1 MTQKHVHYRER
12 LYRERAHPPGDKDE
26 FRDYR
31 DSFSRV
37 YFSATFFLFAEFLA
51 EKDFT
56 FIPSGLIFP
65 MGFLIFWAVYYTY
78 YRPTTLEE
86 KIFFPERWNWQ
97 AIPQVLF
104 GVAIWFVKIS
114 LRDFVAVLKFPFRAP
129 PKRAV
134 VPSRP
139 VARIVYSSTALQN
152 PEQLPREIQ
161 SALADLGF
169 ASQVRWEEIQHRYR
183 QLAKRYHPDLNPD
196 ITRSGTRFMRL
207 DQAYRR
213 LGAVKHRYF
222 AAK

>member
-12 LYRERAHPPGDKDE
+12 LYRERAHPTEEVE
-26 FRDYR
+26 FIDYR

-37 YFSATFFLFAEFLA
+37 YASSAFFLVGEFLA

-65 MGFLIFWAVYYTY
+65 LGFLIFWAVYYTY
-78 YRPTTLEE
+78 YRPTVLEE
-86 KIFFPERWNWQ
+86 KIFFRERWNWE

-104 GVAIWFVKIS
+104 GVAIWFVKVSIGD
-114 LRDFVAVLKFPFRAP
+114 LLAILKFPFRAP
-129 PKRAV
+129 PKRQPA
-134 VPSRP
+134 PRP
-139 VARIVYSSTALQN
+139 VARIVYSATALQN

-169 ASQVRWEEIQHRYR
+169 ASQVKWEEIQHRYR
-183 QLAKRYHPDLNPD
+183 ALAKRYHPDLNPD

-213 LGAVKHRYF
+213 LAHVKHRYF